1 MQTLTRHPPST
12 TTTTTTTLNKRP
24 RARRNAHAIRSG
36 TADDSQWFTDDDDRG
51 VILYDG
57 VCNLCN
63 AAVNF
68 AIEYDADD
76 TGRGS
81 VRFAALQSDVG
92 RAMLVRAGRDADDI
106 SSIVFVERGGVARV
120 KSDAILAIAKRLR
133 APFPQLSAL
142 GRVFVP
148 RILGDAVYDL
158 VANNRYAVLGR
169 RDVCRLGDETHEDR
183 FLS

>member
-1 MQTLTRHPPST
+1 MQTLKRHPST
-12 TTTTTTTLNKRP
+12 TTTTTMTFNKP
-24 RARRNAHAIRSG
+24 RRRSVHAMRRRSG
-36 TADDSQWFTDDDDRG
+36 TVDDSQWFTDDDERG

-63 AAVNF
+63 SAVNF
-68 AIEYDADD
+68 AIEYDADV

-81 VRFAALQSDVG
+81 LRFAALQSDAG

-148 RILGDAVYDL
+148 RMLGDAVYDL
-158 VANNRYAVLGR
+158 VANNRYAVLGK
-169 RDVCRLGDETHEDR
+169 RDVCRLGDETHDDR